1 MKILH
6 ENGKNDAQNS
16 DAIFCAH
23 FCRFRLSF
31 QAFNPLATKPILKA
45 V

>member
-1 MKILH
+1 MKILRK
-6 ENGKNDAQNS
+6 NGKNDARNS

-23 FCRFRLSF
+23 FYRFYLSF
-31 QAFNPLATKPILKA
+31 QAFNPLATKTISKE